1 MGEAN
6 LYFRRIKDLRT
17 DHDMS
22 QAQIAEML
30 GCHEGVYRRYEQGVR
45 DIPIWALLR
54 LAEFYD
60 VSIDY
65 LLGVSNNKRKYG
77 E

>member
-1 MGEAN
+1 M
-6 LYFRRIKDLRT
+6 YFKRIKDLRI

-22 QAQIAEML
+22 QAQVAQKL
-30 GCHEGVYRRYEQGVR
+30 NCHEGVYRRYEQGVR
-45 DIPIWALLR
+45 DIPIWAMIE
-54 LAEFYD
+54 LAKMYD

-65 LLGVSNNKRKYG
+65 LLGVSNNKRRFG